1 MLISCRF
8 PNAVSDFKSALAYKK
23 ELYPT
28 ESEIIAE
35 AHYKLSLA
43 LEFASITTTKDENA
57 EESDDGPKETHVDE
71 AMREEAAKELEAA
84 IESTKLKLQ
93 SKEVELASS
102 FSPEDNEVTTAQIA
116 EVREIIADMEQRVSA
131 SLYPLVM
138 ITEIHLTDFINSSS
152 IYARPQLT

>member
-1 MLISCRF
+1 LLISCRF

-43 LEFASITTTKDENA
+43 LEFASITTTKDEDA
-57 EESDDGPKETHVDE
+57 EESDGPKETHVDE